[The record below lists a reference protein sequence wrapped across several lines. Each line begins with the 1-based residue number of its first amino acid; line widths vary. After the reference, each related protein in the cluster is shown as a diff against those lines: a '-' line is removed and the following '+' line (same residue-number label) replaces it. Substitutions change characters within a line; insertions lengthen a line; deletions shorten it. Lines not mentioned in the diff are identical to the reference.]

1 MLNKS
6 VIPPTDQEIEE
17 ICRIINQTL
26 GFNYTAQKKY
36 LIESRLNK
44 RLLQLGIDNY
54 QTYLAR
60 LRQDAQERDILCE
73 LLTTNVT
80 SFFREPVQFKYLAGT
95 LLPRFSAEK
104 KGPKKIRCWSAGSS
118 SGEEAY
124 SIAITCRET
133 LGENWDIKV
142 LATDISVEQLKI
154 GSLGSFPREKLAS
167 VPARWRMKYFHPDQ
181 TLDGYFRVI
190 PELRRDVLFRV
201 ANLLDENSLPPHI
214 RMDIIFCRNVF
225 IYLSKAART
234 QILNHFHDRL
244 HTGGY
249 LFLGHSE
256 SIDTTADRRWLS
268 LGKSIYK
275 KGR

>member
-6 VIPPTDQEIEE
+6 VLPPTDQEIEE
-17 ICRIINQTL
+17 ICRIINETL

-60 LRQDAQERDILCE
+60 LQQDSQERNILCE

-80 SFFREPVQFKYLAGT
+80 SFFREPVQFDYLAKT
-95 LLPRFSAEK
+95 LLPRFATEN

-124 SIAITCRET
+124 SIAMTCHET
-133 LGENWDIKV
+133 LGKGWDIKV

-154 GSLGSFPREKLAS
+154 GSAGSFSRDKLDS
-167 VPARWRMKYFHPDQ
+167 VPAHWRAKYFRPDK
-181 TLDGYFRVI
+181 TNTDHFRIV
-190 PELRRDVLFRV
+190 PELRKDVLFRV
-201 ANLLDENSLPPHI
+201 ANLLDDHSLPPRI
-214 RMDIIFCRNVF
+214 RLDIIFCRNVF
-225 IYLSKAART
+225 IYLSKEART
-234 QILNHFHDRL
+234 QIINQFYHRL

-256 SIDTTADRRWLS
+256 SIDTVSDRRWLS

-275 KGR
+275 KR

>member
-104 KGPKKIRCWSAGSS
+104 KDPKRSGAGPQGVRPEKKLTVSPSPA
-118 SGEEAY
+118 
-124 SIAITCRET
+124 
-133 LGENWDIKV
+133 V
-142 LATDISVEQLKI
+142 
-154 GSLGSFPREKLAS
+154 KLW
-167 VPARWRMKYFHPDQ
+167 VK
-181 TLDGYFRVI
+181 
-190 PELRRDVLFRV
+190 
-201 ANLLDENSLPPHI
+201 
-214 RMDIIFCRNVF
+214 
-225 IYLSKAART
+225 
-234 QILNHFHDRL
+234 
-244 HTGGY
+244 TG
-249 LFLGHSE
+249 
-256 SIDTTADRRWLS
+256 I
-268 LGKSIYK
+268 
-275 KGR
+275 